1 MKHCS
6 INQILNAK
14 SAGDI
19 FSADP
24 NIMKTEYRNYAK
36 AYHPDVCHRE
46 DVMTTVNTLFAQAK
60 KMLENKDWEQTNVLF
75 FSDTTLNKR
84 YSLHYNQMYKFE
96 YGYYYVGDYTLI
108 YMFKEEKP
116 WKHYIEAV
124 KNIKYVDSKIE
135 SYFRQFMPD
144 IKQAG
149 KCNKG
154 WYVAINKDKNVYPLS
169 EILRYFNGKVDN
181 KHSAW
186 ITTRLNNIVCF
197 LKTTNLVHNA
207 ITIDNLFVKP
217 SSHGIYLLGGW
228 WFAVK
233 DNDKMVGCPKA
244 VYNVM
249 PPKTKTDKIANRTV
263 DIESVKQIT
272 KNISKDVKPPIAE
285 WYNTGSTDNP
295 FDNLDKWDNAL
306 TNAYGKRR
314 FTKMEI
320 NENEIYAG

>member
-46 DVMTTVNTLFAQAK
+46 DVMTAVNTLFAQAK

-116 WKHYIEAV
+116 ILKLL
-124 KNIKYVDSKIE
+124 KI
-135 SYFRQFMPD
+135 SSML
-144 IKQAG
+144 I
-149 KCNKG
+149 
-154 WYVAINKDKNVYPLS
+154 V
-169 EILRYFNGKVDN
+169 
-181 KHSAW
+181 
-186 ITTRLNNIVCF
+186 RLNLILDSLCLILSKWVNVIRDGM
-197 LKTTNLVHNA
+197 LLLIKTRMY
-207 ITIDNLFVKP
+207 ILFQRYYVT
-217 SSHGIYLLGGW
+217 LM
-228 WFAVK
+228 A
-233 DNDKMVGCPKA
+233 
-244 VYNVM
+244 
-249 PPKTKTDKIANRTV
+249 R
-263 DIESVKQIT
+263 
-272 KNISKDVKPPIAE
+272 
-285 WYNTGSTDNP
+285 
-295 FDNLDKWDNAL
+295 
-306 TNAYGKRR
+306 
-314 FTKMEI
+314 
-320 NENEIYAG
+320 